1 MPMNPVL
8 CCLLI
13 CLAYAAPALAAPTSA
28 PKSAPASAGER
39 AEVRAFISEMEQRHA
54 FDGAELVRMF
64 NAVEPR
70 PDIIAAITTPA
81 EGKAWHEYRPIFVN
95 RARIDGG
102 VEFWRANAETLARAQ
117 QVYGVPAE
125 IIVAIIGVE
134 TRYGGNMGKYR
145 VLDALTTLAFDY
157 PPRAAFFRAELEQYL
172 LLAREE
178 RLDPLAIK
186 GSYAGAMGQAQ
197 FISSS
202 YRHFAVDFDH
212 DGQRDL
218 WNSSADAIGSAA
230 HYLSEHGWQKDAP
243 VAVRAEV
250 NGVQY
255 QALLGGGIQLQ
266 YSLGDLRRRGV
277 SVAELLFDIEPALLL
292 ELAAESGAEHWVG
305 LQNFYVITRYN
316 RSLLYAMAVYQLS
329 QEIKAQK

>member
-1 MPMNPVL
+1 MPMNPFL
-8 CCLLI
+8 CCMLV
-13 CLAYAAPALAAPTSA
+13 CLACAAPSFASPISA
-28 PKSAPASAGER
+28 PVSAPGER
-39 AEVRAFISEMEQRHA
+39 ADIRAFITEMEQRHA
-54 FDGAELVRMF
+54 FDGAELVRLF
-64 NAVEPR
+64 NAAEPR

-102 VEFWRANAETLARAQ
+102 IEFWRTNAEALARAQ
-117 QVYGVPAE
+117 QAYGVPAE

-134 TRYGGNMGKYR
+134 TRYGKNMGKYR

-157 PPRAAFFRAELEQYL
+157 APRADFFRRELEQYL

-178 RLDPLAIK
+178 RLDPLAVK

-202 YRHFAVDFDH
+202 YRHFAVDFDN
-212 DGQRDL
+212 DGHRDL
-218 WNSSADAIGSAA
+218 WNNSADAIGSAA

-250 NGVQY
+250 TGEQY
-255 QALLGGGIQLQ
+255 HALLGGGLQLQ
-266 YSLGDLRRRGV
+266 YSLGDLRRMGV
-277 SVAELLFDIEPALLL
+277 SVAEPLFDIEPALLL
-292 ELAAESGAEHWVG
+292 EFAAESQAEYWVG

-316 RSLLYAMAVYQLS
+316 RSSLYAMAVYQLS
-329 QEIKAQK
+329 QEIKAQRQ